1 MKSVDIYGNVSE
13 GTIIAG
19 TPADLPPEEVSELTA
34 TAGNFFITL
43 SWLSP
48 SDDDFDHVEIE
59 YSPDGST
66 PVLVDPGSSSVT
78 ISGLDNG
85 TIYSFTVKTV
95 DSAENTSE
103 GMVIQ
108 STPVDTQG
116 PTKIAVLESSAGDG

>member
-1 MKSVDIYGNVSE
+1 MVLNWTNPLD
-13 GTIIAG
+13 
-19 TPADLPPEEVSELTA
+19 P
-34 TAGNFFITL
+34 
-43 SWLSP
+43 
-48 SDDDFDHVEIE
+48 DFDHIEIW
-59 YSPDGST
+59 YSTNDMPLLRFQGT
-66 PVLVDPGSSSVT
+66 IDPAGT
-78 ISGLDNG
+78 ALSGLDNG